1 MTPVIP
7 DVLVGVLQRNRTDK
21 IFIYTFWR
29 LSHMIVVVEILQAG
43 EIGKLVGTIQSESKG
58 LRTRGVNAV
67 SLSLGPK
74 A

>member
-1 MTPVIP
+1 
-7 DVLVGVLQRNRTDK
+7 
-21 IFIYTFWR
+21 
-29 LSHMIVVVEILQAG
+29 MIVVVEILQAG